1 MKFGSQIIAA
11 LAFAIVLAPAV
22 RANDTAAPQPI
33 AAATAAP
40 ATAASAVATA
50 MAAPALAPNLAAES
64 NDAGDSNTTLA
75 AGASSAPAT
84 GLFTPMLAT
93 PARFGRAA
101 AAGWAPGGSQ
111 PTWTDPN
118 DDYPRWEWFVGYTFW
133 QAVPVTARDRLDY
146 MNGASSSLA
155 LNLDPHVGL
164 VFDFGGY
171 ADSRLRLPLNGI
183 GTTTLVKASGD
194 VLTFMGGVRVSAR
207 HERLTPFGQVLFGTA
222 QASAVTISKCT
233 GSFSAC
239 RPLGEDTG
247 YAAAIG
253 GGMDLTL
260 NRHVAWRIFQMEYLL
275 TGFRNAAS
283 LTGMKS
289 WEGNLRISTGLVFR
303 TGGNPPPPPVSH
315 APEAACVADK
325 SMVFVGSGDVVM
337 VSANATDVD
346 NNPLT
351 YTWAAN
357 GGAIEGT
364 GPQVH
369 WNSTG
374 SMAGTYN
381 VRVRVDDG
389 RGGTAAC
396 SADIQVAQRPDHPP
410 TLSCSADRTTVSV
423 GDLVQITATANS
435 PDNDPLTYSWTSSG
449 GRIRGAA
456 ESVQFDTGGLAP
468 GNYTVSGSVDDG
480 NGGTANCQLAIDVQ
494 EPPPPP
500 EMVAIAARLSLH
512 SIYFPTARP
521 TPENP
526 TGGLLP
532 SQQNTLLALA
542 ADFTK
547 YLTYKSDAHLILG
560 GHADIRGS
568 EEYNKALTER
578 RVARTKSFL
587 VEHGVPEAD
596 IDTQAFGKDDNLT
609 AEQVKAQMDADPDLN
624 PADRQEMLKNMTV
637 MVLANNRRVD
647 VSLSTTGQQS
657 VQRYPFNTDDFLAL
671 INTSGPKHPRP
682 ATLGPSK
689 KAQP

>member
-1 MKFGSQIIAA
+1 
-11 LAFAIVLAPAV
+11 
-22 RANDTAAPQPI
+22 
-33 AAATAAP
+33 
-40 ATAASAVATA
+40 
-50 MAAPALAPNLAAES
+50 
-64 NDAGDSNTTLA
+64 
-75 AGASSAPAT
+75 
-84 GLFTPMLAT
+84 
-93 PARFGRAA
+93 
-101 AAGWAPGGSQ
+101 
-111 PTWTDPN
+111 
-118 DDYPRWEWFVGYTFW
+118 
-133 QAVPVTARDRLDY
+133 
-146 MNGASSSLA
+146 
-155 LNLDPHVGL
+155 
-164 VFDFGGY
+164 
-171 ADSRLRLPLNGI
+171 
-183 GTTTLVKASGD
+183 
-194 VLTFMGGVRVSAR
+194 
-207 HERLTPFGQVLFGTA
+207 
-222 QASAVTISKCT
+222 
-233 GSFSAC
+233 
-239 RPLGEDTG
+239 
-247 YAAAIG
+247 
-253 GGMDLTL
+253 
-260 NRHVAWRIFQMEYLL
+260 
-275 TGFRNAAS
+275 
-283 LTGMKS
+283 
-289 WEGNLRISTGLVFR
+289 
-303 TGGNPPPPPVSH
+303 
-315 APEAACVADK
+315 
-325 SMVFVGSGDVVM
+325 
-337 VSANATDVD
+337 
-346 NNPLT
+346 
-351 YTWAAN
+351 
-357 GGAIEGT
+357 
-364 GPQVH
+364 
-369 WNSTG
+369 
-374 SMAGTYN
+374 
-381 VRVRVDDG
+381 
-389 RGGTAAC
+389 
-396 SADIQVAQRPDHPP
+396 
-410 TLSCSADRTTVSV
+410 
-423 GDLVQITATANS
+423 
-435 PDNDPLTYSWTSSG
+435 
-449 GRIRGAA
+449 
-456 ESVQFDTGGLAP
+456 VQFDTGGLAP

-657 VQRYPFNTDDFLAL
+657 VHRYPFNTDDFLAL